1 MNSITIKLKQN
12 SQVKLSMSNELDN
25 MTKTLFV
32 SFTLEGPDVEH
43 INFLDYLNDVQ
54 DMDFKILEYSTHL
67 RHSADT
73 EE

>member
-1 MNSITIKLKQN
+1 MNT
-12 SQVKLSMSNELDN
+12 ELDN
-25 MTKTLFV
+25 MTKTLFI
-32 SFTLEGPDVEH
+32 SFTLEGTDVEH